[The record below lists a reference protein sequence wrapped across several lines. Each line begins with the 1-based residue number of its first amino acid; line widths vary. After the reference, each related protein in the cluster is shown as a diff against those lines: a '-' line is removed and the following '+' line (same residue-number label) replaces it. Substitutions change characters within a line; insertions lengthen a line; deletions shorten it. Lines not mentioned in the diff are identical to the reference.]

1 MHVKGHS
8 GIFLRFFTI
17 FPHFYY
23 AYTDLYY
30 RCSGCAL
37 SDSAV
42 LRRFRNFARSAPAT
56 LYARFLASHMVSYG
70 IYSFFRHCIAVPD
83 RSAHHTN
90 VALRSE
96 AMYLFPRFP
105 RCTYI
110 MCSVTLDI
118 YTCTDTF
125 FSLFLSSLYRFM
137 LVTVIQGHTFLD
149 STMIPSFSFPL
160 FRYISF
166 CFGISSPFSYHVSAH
181 T

>member
-42 LRRFRNFARSAPAT
+42 LRRFRNFARLAPAT

-70 IYSFFRHCIAVPD
+70 IYLCFRHCIAVPD

-96 AMYLFPRFP
+96 AMYCFRAFRAVLISCAVSRWTSTHVPIP
-105 RCTYI
+105 
-110 MCSVTLDI
+110 
-118 YTCTDTF
+118 
-125 FSLFLSSLYRFM
+125 FSLCFLALCIGLRLLLSSRA
-137 LVTVIQGHTFLD
+137 
-149 STMIPSFSFPL
+149 IPSWI
-160 FRYISF
+160 RR
-166 CFGISSPFSYHVSAH
+166 
-181 T
+181 